1 MDNLEII
8 LWFISK
14 FVKIENIP
22 TYFIIFQAF
31 LIFLF
36 SIGPI
41 KTIKMVL
48 KFPAYLITPMFSFW
62 TMGLVSKNLFCCCF
76 CCFDCSDTA
85 KKYHY
90 NRRLIGVSFWYT
102 WINAGISFGIAIGR
116 KIDWFFFMCSKL
128 HYYNYSSCNFP
139 YSSSNSVCST

>member
-1 MDNLEII
+1 MDEQATMGSLYWVMWALNNFLPQLI
-8 LWFISK
+8 LVNGQFRNYLFCDSCSK

-116 KIDWFFFMCSKL
+116 KID
-128 HYYNYSSCNFP
+128 
-139 YSSSNSVCST
+139 

>member
-1 MDNLEII
+1 M
-8 LWFISK
+8 
-14 FVKIENIP
+14 KIENIP

-90 NRRLIGVSFWYT
+90 NRRLIGISFWYT

-116 KIDWFFFMCSKL
+116 KI
-128 HYYNYSSCNFP
+128 NCNALGGQKFP
-139 YSSSNSVCST
+139 DLQPPRQQKNF